1 MNLPFTGWNTQ
12 QFFLTFKPENVDV
25 IWQRRIIAPSGN
37 VAQQKLSQNGK
48 IESGDSRVSATVRQH
63 RVGDKHQFEYGLFVK
78 DLQKSADEGM
88 YDCQVIIYNWLKK
101 LIITFFDWA
110 KQSL

>member
-1 MNLPFTGWNTQ
+1 MSRTHSLVKIHDIV
-12 QFFLTFKPENVDV
+12 FLTFKPENVDV

-88 YDCQVIIYNWLKK
+88 YDCQV
-101 LIITFFDWA
+101 
-110 KQSL
+110 

>member
-1 MNLPFTGWNTQ
+1 MLKNLISTREHWSKYTTI
-12 QFFLTFKPENVDV
+12 FFTFKPENVDV

-88 YDCQVIIYNWLKK
+88 YDCQVIIYN
-101 LIITFFDWA
+101 
-110 KQSL
+110 